1 MKKNERR
8 EIKSLFFYGR
18 KEITMSNALRIIKYS
33 EECFS
38 ADIHAGILALEKRA
52 WPAIPASRYP
62 EDPALF
68 VCAFV
73 LLVEDVVVSHAAIY
87 QKEVQLAGEYY
98 LAYGVG
104 EVVCDERYRC
114 KGYTTMLL
122 RSVYDFID
130 MQQADLTIFTCSPAR
145 VALYTRIGWEWKK
158 DAVLIGGSKQQ
169 PFRSDEL
176 GLCVLMKL
184 HSPRALENEAG
195 FVKGQLYL
203 SLGPQRI
210 W

>member
-1 MKKNERR
+1 
-8 EIKSLFFYGR
+8 
-18 KEITMSNALRIIKYS
+18 MSNAVRIMKYS
-33 EECFS
+33 EDCFS

-52 WPAIPASRYP
+52 WPAIPANSYP

-73 LLVEDVVVSHAAIY
+73 LLVEDTVVSHAAIY
-87 QKEVQLAGEYY
+87 QKEVQLAGEHY
-98 LAYGVG
+98 LAYGIG

-114 KGYTTMLL
+114 KGYASMLL
-122 RSVYDFID
+122 QRVYDFINTK
-130 MQQADLTIFTCSPAR
+130 QVDLTIFTCAPAR
-145 VALYTRIGWEWKK
+145 VALYTRIGWEWRK
-158 DAVLIGGSKQQ
+158 DVVLIGGSIEE

-184 HSPRALENEAG
+184 HSPRALENEAS

-203 SLGPQRI
+203 PLGPRRI